1 MSDDLNREIGRKI
14 AAARKHAGLTQ
25 RELAARLGWPHST
38 LGNYEEGRR
47 SLHVVHLMTIAAALK
62 QSPAALLVDLPEARA
77 IINRLDGD
85 LERCLQV
92 AFVLDSLE
100 HTTTPQDLHRDR
112 QPDAGEGTPS

>member
-1 MSDDLNREIGRKI
+1 MRNPQDSAIGQKI
-14 AAARKHAGLTQ
+14 AMARKAAGLTQ
-25 RELAARLGWPHST
+25 RELSARLGWPPST

-47 SLHVVHLMTIAAALK
+47 SLHVVHLIAIAAALQ

-92 AFVLDSLE
+92 AFVLDSLDSA
-100 HTTTPQDLHRDR
+100 P
-112 QPDAGEGTPS
+112 P